1 MGTGTK
7 YTTKSNL
14 IASIVQKVFTNVSFK
29 VTADNIQTALNNIV
43 ESLWSKKYEP
53 VILEINDANLS
64 MYYENKPYLSIYAY
78 GLKAIPDNV
87 DYIVINTT
95 SLLRIAE
102 ISFVSNVPNG
112 KNIRIFSTNTSG
124 DGNLSLWEG
133 NGNTNFINQLSRYY
147 YSMTDSHNGSYNTKE
162 LYQEFM
168 FWNGV
173 WYYDGY

>member
-7 YTTKSNL
+7 YTDKTSL
-14 IASIVQKVFTNVSFK
+14 ITSIVQKVFTNVSFK

-64 MYYENKPYLSIYAY
+64 TYYEAKEYINTYAH

-87 DYIVINTT
+87 DYLVINTT
-95 SLLRIAE
+95 GLIEIAE

-112 KNIRIFSTNTSG
+112 KTIRIFNNHA
-124 DGNLSLWEG
+124 GNVNNLKIWQG
-133 NGNTNFINQLSRYY
+133 NGNPNFPKQITQYY
-147 YSMTDSHNGSYNTKE
+147 YSMVDGHYDSYNTKE

-168 FWNGV
+168 YWNGV

>member
-14 IASIVQKVFTNVSFK
+14 IASIVQKIYTNVSFK
-29 VTADNIQTALNNIV
+29 GTADNIQTALNNIV
-43 ESLWSKKYEP
+43 ESLWNKKYEP
-53 VILEINDANLS
+53 VVLEINDANLS
-64 MYYENKPYLSIYAY
+64 DYYETKPYISQYAH

-87 DYIVINTT
+87 DYIAINTT
-95 SLLRIAE
+95 SILQIAE

-112 KNIRIFSTNTSG
+112 KTIRVFSINTPSG
-124 DGNLSLWEG
+124 GNLSLWQG
-133 NGNTNFINQLSRYY
+133 NGDTSFINQLSRYY
-147 YSMTDSHNGSYNTKE
+147 YSMTDSRNGSYNTKE

>member
-53 VILEINDANLS
+53 VILEINDANLNI
-64 MYYENKPYLSIYAY
+64 YYELKPYLSDYSG